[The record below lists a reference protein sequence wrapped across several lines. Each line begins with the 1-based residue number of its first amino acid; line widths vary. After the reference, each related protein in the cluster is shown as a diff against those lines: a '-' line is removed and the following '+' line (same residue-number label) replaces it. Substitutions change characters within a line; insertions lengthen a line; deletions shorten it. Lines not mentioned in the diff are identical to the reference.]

1 MDTPQEGPD
10 EAKVGSADAKVRA
23 AAVIG
28 AWACIGI
35 AAIVAALSFL
45 F

>member
-1 MDTPQEGPD
+1 MGTPQEGQD
-10 EAKVGSADAKVRA
+10 EAKAGSADAKVRA
-23 AAVIG
+23 AAVIA

>member
-1 MDTPQEGPD
+1 
-10 EAKVGSADAKVRA
+10 VGSADAKLGA